1 MTEIIKKTTTS
12 QGNELNPV
20 MNTTAK
26 RESTSVVDTP
36 VTKKATSL
44 QTTGY
49 LIYFFFGLLEVL
61 LLFRLV
67 LKFTGASTGSTFVD
81 FIYGIT
87 GIFLLPFDGI
97 FRTIFSQ
104 GAETTSALEPSTL
117 VGIIVYAILAW
128 GIVKLL
134 RVLSGKQ
141 QPGEEEAGEEQKK
154 N

>member
-1 MTEIIKKTTTS
+1 M
-12 QGNELNPV
+12 
-20 MNTTAK
+20 
-26 RESTSVVDTP
+26 
-36 VTKKATSL
+36 
-44 QTTGY
+44 
-49 LIYFFFGLLEVL
+49 YFFFGLLEVL

-141 QPGEEEAGEEQKK
+141 QPGEEEAGEEQQT

>member
-1 MTEIIKKTTTS
+1 MAEIIQETVTTE
-12 QGNELNPV
+12 N
-20 MNTTAK
+20 
-26 RESTSVVDTP
+26 VDTNADKIMTTP
-36 VTKKATSL
+36 VKAGATKSE
-44 QTTGY
+44 TTEY
-49 LIYFFFGLLEVL
+49 LIYYIFGALEVL
-61 LLFRLV
+61 LAFRLV

-141 QPGEEEAGEEQKK
+141 QPGEEEAGEEQQT